1 MTDSRHPTGLA
12 ALILA
17 AGYASRM
24 GQFKPLLPLDGTTV
38 IESTINTFR
47 STSVTKVVVVTGHHS
62 IQLQSL
68 LEKSGVSAVHNPD
81 YASGM
86 YSSVQAGIKA
96 LPTDTEACFL
106 LPADIPLV
114 RGATIRAVAKHHA
127 STQAPIIYPVFQGER
142 GHPPLIS
149 HELFA
154 DILAGDSQGGLHTLL
169 QRHEKH
175 ASEVEVVDEGIL
187 LDMDTPEDYARMQIL
202 APHRQAPTVAECN
215 AILAALGVA
224 PSIRSHGQTVAAVA
238 DALTQRL
245 TARGIAIDPG
255 LVRAASLLH
264 DIAKGRPAHAH
275 VGAAIVA
282 DLGFPQLAC
291 VIGRHMDMSFDGGAL
306 QEDAIVFLADKLVQQ
321 DHRVSLEERFQPAFE
336 RFHDQA
342 QALRG
347 ARRKYNTA
355 RAILGAVEQRAG
367 AGLTNILANCGVP
380 TCP

>member
-1 MTDSRHPTGLA
+1 MTDSRHSPGLA

-24 GQFKPLLPLDGTTV
+24 GQFKPLLPLDGKTA
-38 IESTINTFR
+38 IESAINTFR
-47 STSVTKVVVVTGHHS
+47 STSVSTVMVVTGHNRM
-62 IQLQSL
+62 QLQTM

-96 LPTDTEACFL
+96 LPEETEACFL
-106 LPADIPLV
+106 LPADMPLV
-114 RGATIRAVAKHHA
+114 RAATIRAVAKHHA

-169 QRHEKH
+169 QRHEKN
-175 ASEVEVVDEGIL
+175 ASEIEVVDEGIL
-187 LDMDTPEDYARMQIL
+187 LDMDTPEDYARMRIL
-202 APHRQAPTVAECN
+202 APHRQAPTLAECE
-215 AILAALGVA
+215 AILEALGVA
-224 PSIRSHGQTVAAVA
+224 QSIRSHGQAVAAVA
-238 DALTQRL
+238 EAFTQRL
-245 TARGIAIDPG
+245 AACGVAIDPS

-275 VGAAIVA
+275 VGASIVA

-291 VIGRHMDMSFDGGAL
+291 IIGRHMDMSFDGGEPR
-306 QEDAIVFLADKLVQQ
+306 EDAIVFLADKLVQQ
-321 DHRVSLEERFQPAFE
+321 DRRVSLEERFQPAFE

-347 ARRKYNTA
+347 ANRKYNTA
-355 RAILGAVEQRAG
+355 QAILGAVEQLAG
-367 AGLTNILANCGVP
+367 VGVTDILANCGVP